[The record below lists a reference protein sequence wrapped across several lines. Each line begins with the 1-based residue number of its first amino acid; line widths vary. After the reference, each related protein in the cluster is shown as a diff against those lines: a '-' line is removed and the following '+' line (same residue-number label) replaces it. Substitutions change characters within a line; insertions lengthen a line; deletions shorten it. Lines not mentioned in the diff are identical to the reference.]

1 MKTTQ
6 LGDDVLRSITEINLD
21 QPVALTS
28 AILIITRLSNFSS
41 SVSQR
46 HRSTLNPKPNL
57 YPSSR
62 FRNPV
67 HPLFVK
73 PIREGG
79 AMKHRQRN
87 SLFETALEIG
97 KFTLL
102 AIFSGTLLSI
112 ISVTFGFIA
121 IAQFFTLLFTTI
133 IWRVIIIIL
142 CIVAAGIV
150 AESCR

>member
-1 MKTTQ
+1 
-6 LGDDVLRSITEINLD
+6 
-21 QPVALTS
+21 
-28 AILIITRLSNFSS
+28 
-41 SVSQR
+41 
-46 HRSTLNPKPNL
+46 
-57 YPSSR
+57 
-62 FRNPV
+62 
-67 HPLFVK
+67 
-73 PIREGG
+73 
-79 AMKHRQRN
+79 MKHRQRN